1 MENRVNKELAAVV
14 IKGLIASSTLALPEL
29 RKKMASRGV
38 PEAVIER
45 VFISP
50 KTHRAT
56 DIDKS
61 VGVM

>member
-14 IKGLIASSTLALPEL
+14 IKGLIASSTLALPTLME
-29 RKKMASRGV
+29 KMASKGV
-38 PEAVIER
+38 PKDVIER

>member
-1 MENRVNKELAAVV
+1 MENRVNKELESTV
-14 IKGLIASSTLALPEL
+14 IKGLIAVSSLDLPTIIERL
-29 RKKMASRGV
+29 SSKGV
-38 PEAVIER
+38 PKDVIER

-50 KTHRAT
+50 KIHRAT

>member
-1 MENRVNKELAAVV
+1 MEKRVNKELESAV
-14 IKGLIASSTLALPEL
+14 IKGLIAASSLDLPAVIE
-29 RKKMASRGV
+29 KMSSKGV
-38 PEAVIER
+38 PEDVITR
-45 VFISP
+45 VFIAP